1 MDKRV
6 KKIKDPIYGYI
17 EVPVSYITGIIDTAP
32 FQRLRRVIQTSYA
45 PLYPGTVHNRFT
57 HSIGVYHLGVI
68 ATNSI
73 SNCLKHIKNIS
84 VDVDRLVSVFRLS
97 CLLHDVGHA
106 PFSHTGEKYYLGVNN
121 SYDELHK
128 RLADL
133 IGSDEII
140 KDSSKNPGKKAAPHE
155 IMSAIIGLSNY
166 SDIIGDLDDRDFFS
180 RCITGY
186 EYSASDIDSQVKNCF
201 IGLLN
206 SKVIDV
212 DKLDYLLRDAYFSG
226 HGTVNIDYQR
236 LLSSITIVEIHIGK
250 IETAFLKQAVSV
262 IENVVYAHDNER
274 KWIQNHPTV
283 LYESYIVT
291 HMINKINRELNQ
303 SGKKLFSEES
313 LTEKGQDFSD
323 IHVSLLSDD
332 DIIFIAKNKLLDD
345 PLIKEYFNRNSRR
358 HPIWKSEAE
367 YKSYLIDMIRGGS
380 LLDDFVNAI
389 ELTST
394 YISKNTENGII
405 TKNTIDTI
413 HKEINEIE
421 NSALDEDDIL
431 VQKEEKAIILK
442 VLNALS
448 DYADS
453 KGLEFNF
460 VMLTAMEFISGFG
473 KMDFSNTLISFD
485 TGSVAKVGDVVSSI
499 AGKENDRQ
507 IYFYIY
513 YKRPDNK
520 EIEIDKRDFCRQL
533 FQKIVF

>member
-73 SNCLKHIKNIS
+73 SNCWKHIKNIS

-166 SDIIGDLDDRDFFS
+166 SDIIGNLDDRDFFS

-236 LLSSITIVEIHIGK
+236 LLSSITIVEIHKGK
-250 IETAFLKQAVSV
+250 IETAFMKQAVSV

-291 HMINKINRELNQ
+291 HMINKINRELNK

-323 IHVSLLSDD
+323 SHVSLLSDD

>member
-291 HMINKINRELNQ
+291 HMIIKINRELNQ